1 LSGVV
6 LRPDGRLTADSG
18 TIERLKRLCA
28 EDAKAL
34 RESSRPERPPS
45 PQPVDDDGTRLR
57 ASDDDI
63 EVCLAGLMTEV
74 AKEAKRCFALARDAT
89 VEGGLIEARSVHLY
103 HGARLAKAFAA
114 LTVALSRH
122 RGKSQRLIL
131 EHYVH
136 RGV

>member
-1 LSGVV
+1 LNAVR
-6 LRPDGRLTADSG
+6 LRADGKLVADGG
-18 TIERLKRLCA
+18 TIERLKLVCA
-28 EDAKAL
+28 EDAETF
-34 RESSRPERPPS
+34 RESSRPERPPY
-45 PQPVDDDGTRLR
+45 PQSVDDDARLR

-74 AKEAKRCFALARDAT
+74 AREAKRCFALARDVT
-89 VEGGLIEARSVHLY
+89 VEGGLIEARSAHLH

-131 EHYVH
+131 EHYVQ

>member
-1 LSGVV
+1 MGAVTV
-6 LRPDGRLTADSG
+6 RPDGRLTADSA

-28 EDAKAL
+28 EDAEAL
-34 RESSRPERPPS
+34 RESSRLEKPPS
-45 PQPVDDDGTRLR
+45 PQPVDDGTRLC

-63 EVCLAGLMTEV
+63 EICLAGLMTEV
-74 AKEAKRCFALARDAT
+74 AREAKRCFALAREA
-89 VEGGLIEARSVHLY
+89 VVPGELIEARSIHLH
-103 HGARLAKAFAA
+103 HGARLCRAFAEM
-114 LTVALSRH
+114 TVALARH